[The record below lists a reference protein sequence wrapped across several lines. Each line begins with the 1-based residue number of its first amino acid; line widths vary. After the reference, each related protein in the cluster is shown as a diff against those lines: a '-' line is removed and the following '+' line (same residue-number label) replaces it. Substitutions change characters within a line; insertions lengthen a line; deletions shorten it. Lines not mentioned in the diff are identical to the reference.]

1 MISYEKI
8 IRETRPADQKARA
21 EAAQYIDGLIKPIGS
36 LGKLEELAVQI
47 AGITGKVHGN
57 DLKKRTIVVMCADNG
72 VFEEGIASAPQEV
85 TILMARAMAA
95 GKSGMTVLAHE
106 AGSDCTLVDI
116 GINSDEPIPGL
127 LMKKIAKGTA
137 NFTKGPAMT
146 REMCVRAVETGIGIV
161 CDLKDEGYAMIGTG
175 ELGMGNTTSSA
186 CVLMGLTGIS
196 ADLAVGKGAG
206 LTEEGYENKKR
217 VARLA
222 LSVNRPDPDDPIDV
236 LTKVGGLDI
245 AGLVGVYLGAA
256 YCRIPVVI
264 DGFISAVAA
273 LAAARL
279 CPDAARFMI
288 PSHASTEPGFALAMK
303 ELKKEPMLF
312 MDMRL
317 GEGSGCPLAFHL
329 IDSVITMIEE
339 MATFEEASIDG
350 TSLVDIRE
358 NQ

>member
-1 MISYEKI
+1 MISFEKTI
-8 IRETRPADQKARA
+8 QEIRPADRKARA

-161 CDLKDEGYAMIGTG
+161 CDLNDEGYAMIGTG

-222 LSVNRPDPDDPIDV
+222 LSVNMPDPDDPIDV

-273 LAAARL
+273 LAAVRL

-288 PSHASTEPGFALAMK
+288 PSHASTEPGFALTMK

-329 IDSVITMIEE
+329 IDAAIAMTEK
-339 MATFEEASIDG
+339 MATFREAAIDQS
-350 TSLVDIRE
+350 SLVDIRE
-358 NQ
+358 S